1 MRNTF
6 DDAPTQVL
14 AMMRVWESRAGST
27 EDLTLD
33 AFSALEQRTDL
44 EVLRV
49 PEYVPQDS
57 QLNCSVAGGYRW
69 EPPTLVV
76 TESMSLRRQQ
86 FTLLHELGHHIQK
99 TDLDLGTRVVEHRLP
114 EAFEDACCDAFA
126 AQILLPDDLVDAHIS
141 ARGPSVST
149 ATELFASSNASR
161 AAIAVRLA
169 NRLRSPGAVI
179 VLDEA
184 GMVTFG
190 AARGGLYPPARG
202 SDQTANPLV
211 RVALESGST
220 DRTIVRDDGQI
231 WYRDGHSSERLYG
244 QAAWAGDRLF
254 VIMVAYSAPWLSMS
268 PPRDGTA
275 EYTKDRWDYCERC
288 KQNFVVGFTCRACG
302 EPRCPA
308 GHCGCTAKAEKTC
321 TECFIQKNT
330 NQFAPASD
338 VCLDCAS

>member
-1 MRNTF
+1 MRSTF
-6 DDAPTQVL
+6 DDTPAQVE
-14 AMMRVWESRAGST
+14 AMIRVWESRGGSL

-33 AFSALEQRTDL
+33 AFMALQQRGDL
-44 EVLRV
+44 AVLRV
-49 PEYVPQDS
+49 PEFVPPDS

-76 TESMSLRRQQ
+76 TESMSRRRQQ

-99 TDLDLGTRVVEHRLP
+99 TDIELGTRVVEHREP

-126 AQILLPDDLVDAHIS
+126 AQVLLPDDLVDGHIS
-141 ARGPSVST
+141 SRGPTVGA
-149 ATELFASSNASR
+149 ATDLFEASNASR
-161 AAIAVRLA
+161 AAICVRLA
-169 NRLRSPGAVI
+169 NSLQSPGAVI
-179 VLDEA
+179 VLNDA
-184 GMVTFG
+184 GNVTFA
-190 AARGGLYPPARG
+190 AARGGLYPPARY
-202 SDQTANPLV
+202 SDQTENPLV
-211 RVALESGST
+211 RAALEMGHA

-254 VIMVAYSAPWLSMS
+254 VIMVAYRAPWLSMS

-275 EYTKDRWDYCERC
+275 QYTKDRWDQCEHC
-288 KQNFVVGFTCRACG
+288 QQSFVIGFICRACG
-302 EPRCPA
+302 QPRCPA

-321 TECFIQKNT
+321 TECFLQKHN
-330 NQFAPASD
+330 NHFAPGSD